1 MIFDLL
7 FTCIDW
13 LIGLIFSVIP
23 SIPVLEGGLLDKVN
37 DFITLV
43 VENGLTLF
51 TFIIKPSTVAFAIPL
66 MIAIIFGGEIY
77 HIVMFILKKIPFLN
91 IK

>member
-23 SIPVLEGGLLDKVN
+23 SISVLEGGLLDKVN

-51 TFIIKPSTVAFAIPL
+51 TFIIRPSTVAFAIPL